1 MTKITVLLL
10 LLVIPAGALAKDRNR
25 VVRDFATMY
34 GVDEAFVDEEV
45 TGFSSE

>member
-1 MTKITVLLL
+1 MTKITVLL
-10 LLVIPAGALAKDRNR
+10 
-25 VVRDFATMY
+25 DFATMY